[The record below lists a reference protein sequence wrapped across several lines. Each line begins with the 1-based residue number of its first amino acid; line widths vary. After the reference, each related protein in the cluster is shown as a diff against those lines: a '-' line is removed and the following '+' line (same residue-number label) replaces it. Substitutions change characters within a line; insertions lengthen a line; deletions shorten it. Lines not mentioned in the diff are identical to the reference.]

1 MRRALFA
8 LLPLPLLSLAVCT
21 PTGDDDDESPAPPTL
36 CETLELP
43 ERAWNADGPYGLLRR
58 ELIEDF
64 TIELLE
70 EDDWVMS
77 ERWSGCE
84 SYVFVPDSLNV
95 HQTDPTSLWEQGI
108 ADLVARSPRN
118 AHYFFVSTEFNS
130 EPAEAAAEAMRSR
143 IDNDLEDLD
152 GDDAAWWA
160 ERLHVVRR
168 RAR

>member
-108 ADLVARSPRN
+108 ADLVGCGASGLAALALSACSICSAIALCTLSLQAANLCCPASALPISLIMRVR
-118 AHYFFVSTEFNS
+118 HLS
-130 EPAEAAAEAMRSR
+130 E
-143 IDNDLEDLD
+143 
-152 GDDAAWWA
+152 W
-160 ERLHVVRR
+160 
-168 RAR
+168 